1 MEKQLTKH
9 KKIYV
14 TFLFGIVSMM
24 ILWAA
29 NMTYAYDEKTGTVN
43 SNSVN
48 VRKGAG
54 TSYDKLTYGGSN
66 VQLNKGTEVKVVGES
81 KATDGAL
88 WYKVRFDKNGD
99 TLTGYVHSDYVN
111 IKIEYTP
118 DTDFEEYLKSQ
129 NFPASY
135 KEGLRELHAKYP
147 NWVFVADHVEYKW
160 SEVLKN
166 ESAIGMSLISKTA
179 ISSYKSTDPKAYNWE
194 TGTWYNFDGT
204 AWAAASEELVAYSLD
219 PRNFLN
225 ESGIFMFE
233 CLSYDEKIHTLAG
246 IREVIKDTFMSG
258 TKLENGKYYSSVLLQ
273 AARDYNV
280 SPYTLAIR
288 IIQEQG
294 TNGVGRCISG
304 TVAGYEGY
312 YNYFDVG
319 AFAANGN
326 NAIINGLI
334 YAKGGKDGTATSY
347 QRPWNRRY
355 KSILGG
361 AQYLASGY
369 IAQGQD
375 TLYYEKFDLVG
386 VPYTH
391 QYMTHIL
398 GPKLESDR
406 LSKSYTEDTMK
417 NTAFVFKI
425 PVYKSMPTKAC
436 PRPTKDGS
444 PNNALKSLTVSGQKL
459 SPTFD
464 KFTHSYSLIVDNEVE
479 SITVKANAYDTKAKI
494 IGTGAK
500 KLSVGTNTISVKVM
514 AENGDI
520 RTYKIK
526 VVREEAKVPPVSV
539 KCTYK
544 LDGSYVSGVEPG
556 TTVKKALSKFTI
568 KNGTAII
575 VNKSGKKTADADYV
589 ATGYKC
595 VVYDLNSNKYKTY
608 TFVIYGDISGDGKI
622 DADDMIYI
630 KLHIMGKQNL
640 KGVMLRAADAD
651 RSSDGVTPIDMLKV
665 KLHILEKER
674 IVQ

>member
-9 KKIYV
+9 KKIY
-14 TFLFGIVSMM
+14 FLLLFCIAGILV
-24 ILWAA
+24 LNAV
-29 NMTYAYDEKTGTVN
+29 NKTYAYDEKAGTIN
-43 SNSVN
+43 ANSVN

-54 TSYDKLTYGGSN
+54 TTYDKLTYNGAN
-66 VQLNKGTEVKVVGES
+66 VQLNKDAQVTVIGEA

-88 WYKVRFDKNGD
+88 WYKVKFVRD
-99 TLTGYVHSDYVN
+99 TTTITGYVHSDYVN
-111 IKIEYTP
+111 IKVEYTP
-118 DTDFEEYLKSQ
+118 DADFEEYLKSQ

-147 NWVFVADHVEYKW
+147 NWVFVADHVGYKW
-160 SEVLKN
+160 SEVLEN

-179 ISSYKSTDPKAYNWE
+179 ISSYKSTDTKAYNWE
-194 TGTWYNFDGT
+194 TGTWYNFDGS

-233 CLSYDEKIHTLAG
+233 CLSYNEDIHTLADLRKMLVG
-246 IREVIKDTFMSG
+246 TFMSSK
-258 TKLENGKYYSSVLLQ
+258 KLENGQYYSTVLMQ
-273 AARDYNV
+273 AAKEYNV
-280 SPYTLAIR
+280 SPYTLAVR

-294 TNGVGRCISG
+294 VNGVGQCISG
-304 TVAGYEGY
+304 TVSGYEGY

-334 YAKGGKDGTATSY
+334 YAKGGSDGKATSF
-347 QRPWNRRY
+347 QRPWNKRY

-369 IAQGQD
+369 IAQGQE

-406 LSKSYTEDTMK
+406 LSKSYTEETKK
-417 NTAFVFKI
+417 NTAFIFKI
-425 PVYKSMPTKAC
+425 PVYKSMPSKAC

-459 SPTFD
+459 SPSFD

-479 SITVKANAYDTKAKI
+479 SITINAKAYDSTAKI
-494 IGTGAK
+494 IGTGTK
-500 KLSVGTNTISVKVM
+500 KLSVGNNNFTVKVM

-526 VVREEAKVPPVSV
+526 VVREEPKVPPVSV
-539 KCTYK
+539 KCKYK
-544 LDGSYVSGVEPG
+544 IDGSYISGIKPE
-556 TTVKKALSKFTI
+556 TTVKTALSKFNVE
-568 KNGTAII
+568 NGTI
-575 VNKSGKKTADADYV
+575 VILNNDGKVAGEKELL

-608 TFVIYGDISGDGKI
+608 RFVIYGDVSGDGRI
-622 DADDMIYI
+622 DAGDMLYI

-640 KGVMLRAADAD
+640 KGISLKAADVDKA
-651 RSSDGVTPIDMLKV
+651 SDGVTPLDMMYV
-665 KLHILEKER
+665 KLHILGKKK